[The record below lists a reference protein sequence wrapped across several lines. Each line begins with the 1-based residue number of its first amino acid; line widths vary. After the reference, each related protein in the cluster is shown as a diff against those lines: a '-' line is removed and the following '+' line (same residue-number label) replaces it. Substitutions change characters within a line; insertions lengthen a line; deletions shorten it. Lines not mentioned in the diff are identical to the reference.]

1 MTWYEDQRLYN
12 HGRWIGPGA
21 PSDRELGGPK
31 GLALV
36 DVFSEG
42 ATTPGWGLSPTEKHD
57 GFIREYER
65 GRFVARPRV
74 KRFTEKDAP
83 FAFVMRSMNAIA
95 IDIDRHLD
103 GGGADGFRG
112 IRQLGI
118 ELPETMAETSKSGA
132 GRHLFYRTDE
142 TWQPDTGF
150 GGHGDVIGFAP
161 GVDVRSVGCV
171 YHYPSQRW
179 NDLPMAPAPQE
190 LLELLELHTARKLAR
205 SNALTAAAVGDLDD
219 TETLIMHDQLITQLA
234 QPIKAGKRNVT
245 LYAIG
250 RDMHL
255 AAVPDWQDKI
265 RARGDE
271 IGLDAAEV
279 EKIIANASKP

>member
-1 MTWYEDQRLYN
+1 MTWYEDQQQYYDL
-12 HGRWIGPGA
+12 GWIGPGHV
-21 PSDRELGGPK
+21 PDREIAGPK

-57 GFIREYER
+57 GFMREYER

-74 KRFTEKDAP
+74 KRFQEKASP
-83 FAFVMRSMNAIA
+83 FAFVMRSVNMLVL
-95 IDIDRHLD
+95 DIDRHLD
-103 GGGADGFRG
+103 DGGADGFRG
-112 IRQLGI
+112 IKQLGI

-132 GRHLFYRTDE
+132 GRHLFYRTNE
-142 TWQPDTGF
+142 LWHPDRGY
-150 GGHGDVIGFAP
+150 GAMADIIGLAP
-161 GVDVRSVGCV
+161 GVDLRIVGCV
-171 YHYPSQRW
+171 YHYPAQRW
-179 NDLPMAPAPQE
+179 NTAPLADAPTE
-190 LLELLELHTARKLAR
+190 LLDIIELHAARKAAHTTR
-205 SNALTAAAVGDLDD
+205 AAAAGAGDLDD